1 MTPCALNLYKT
12 ILWSYKSSV
21 LFCNFQNILKH
32 VLGLELLKSDQIRNF
47 PNCPQASQQPINQ
60 QESPHAWS
68 QEECRVGRSEGPEW
82 KGLWAW
88 GVLPSYLTNP
98 VPGTVGGGGRRST
111 RCPVWDGGRAG
122 AGLWWVPCPV
132 KGIPLPPPPPLT
144 DILPSYAGG
153 NKTNTTLGG

>member
-60 QESPHAWS
+60 QGSPHAWS
-68 QEECRVGRSEGPEW
+68 QEACRVGWSEG
-82 KGLWAW
+82 AW
-88 GVLPSYLTNP
+88 GEGALGLGGYYLAILLILSMVLS
-98 VPGTVGGGGRRST
+98 GGGGYPLS
-111 RCPVWDGGRAG
+111 CLGWGRGG
-122 AGLWWVPCPV
+122 AGLWCVPCPV
-132 KGIPLPPPPPLT
+132 KGIPLLPLLT
-144 DILPSYAGG
+144 DTLPSYAGG